1 MAKHK
6 TDIPPPSLAPGVS
19 LTDTHCHLDMYAQ
32 DTPPDQIIAAAR
44 QGGVRT
50 IITVG
55 IDLASSRAA
64 IRLAADHPGVYATV
78 GIHPHNVA
86 ELNEQDYEEM
96 AQLAAQPKVVAYGE
110 IGLDYARQYAAI
122 PHQLEHCRRQ
132 VRLARDL
139 GLPLIIHDR
148 EAHAEILAVLTEAGQ
163 LPAGGVMHCFSGDR
177 AFAEQVLALGFFISI
192 PGVITFAKATDLQE
206 AVRHIPLDRL
216 LLETDGP
223 FLAPVPHRGRTNFP
237 HFLPYTAQKVA
248 ELKGLELEEVATATA
263 ANACRL
269 FRIEVA

>member
-6 TDIPPPSLAPGVS
+6 IDIPLPLLAPGVS
-19 LTDTHCHLDMYAQ
+19 LIDTHCHLDMYA
-32 DTPPDQIIAAAR
+32 PEMAPAEIIAAAH
-44 QGGVRT
+44 GVGVST

-64 IRLAADHPGVYATV
+64 IRLAAEHPGVYATV

-86 ELNEQDYEEM
+86 DLNEQDY
-96 AQLAAQPKVVAYGE
+96 ATLASLAAQPGVVAYGE
-110 IGLDYARQYAAI
+110 IGLDYAKQYAAI
-122 PHQLEHCRRQ
+122 PHQLDHCRRQ

-139 GLPLIIHDR
+139 GLPLVIHDR
-148 EAHAEILAVLTEAGQ
+148 EAHADILAVLTGEGG

-177 AFAEQVLALGFFISI
+177 AFADQVLDLGFLISI
-192 PGVITFAKATDLQE
+192 PGVVTFAKALELQE
-206 AVRHIPLDRL
+206 AVRHIPLDCL
-216 LLETDGP
+216 VLETDGP

-237 HFLPYTAQKVA
+237 HLLPYTAQKVA
-248 ELKGLELEEVATATA
+248 ELKGLDLEEVVAATSR
-263 ANACRL
+263 NACRL